1 MDHTMTKNTG
11 SIPHII
17 WSAEALRRAEKEAA
31 DTLGLTLYELMRRAG
46 EAALSLR
53 ASSILK
59 AGTG

>member
-31 DTLGLTLYELMRRAG
+31 DALGLTLYELMRRAG
-46 EAALSLR
+46 EAAFELAR
-53 ASSILK
+53 V
-59 AGTG
+59 